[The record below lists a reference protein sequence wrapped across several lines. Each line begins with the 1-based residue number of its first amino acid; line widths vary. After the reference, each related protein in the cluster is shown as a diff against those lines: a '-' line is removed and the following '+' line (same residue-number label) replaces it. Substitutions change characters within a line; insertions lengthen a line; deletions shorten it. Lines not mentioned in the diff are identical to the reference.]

1 MKILNV
7 VKIGKLVV
15 KYLRVEGNLCVHA
28 ELIIGQENQM
38 FAVLALDFHLV
49 LHHVE
54 IFLCLL
60 LLQSHLL
67 NLLHKGQCASV
78 EDGHFG
84 TIQLNEAV
92 VDAAGIKRCHSV
104 FDGAYLD
111 VAFHKNGATL
121 GVTYQIS
128 IAIDNWLTFNIC
140 SLNLVSEVLFC
151 RVEHRRDEL
160 TSVQTLTFQGERFLQ
175 SLLFLHLFVV
185 FDFFNFF
192 FQGSNLFQQFG
203 Q

>member
-1 MKILNV
+1 
-7 VKIGKLVV
+7 
-15 KYLRVEGNLCVHA
+15 
-28 ELIIGQENQM
+28 M
-38 FAVLALDFHLV
+38 FAILALDFHLV

-54 IFLCLL
+54 VLLCLL

-128 IAIDNWLTFNIC
+128 VTINDWLILNIH
-140 SLNLVSEVLFC
+140 SLDLVSEILFC
-151 RVEHRRDEL
+151 WVEHCRNKL
-160 TSVQTLTFQGERFLQ
+160 ASVQSLTFQSKRLFQG
-175 SLLFLHLFVV
+175 LLILHLFVV
-185 FDFFNFF
+185 F
-192 FQGSNLFQQFG
+192 
-203 Q
+203 